1 MSRYKF
7 RLEEMFKVQSLMIN
21 VSATKR
27 HGGRFVRSHAEN
39 AVPHVREAEAA
50 KHIPPSSLVPG
61 FSPLPQNH
69 KSVIANR
76 LSPIFVFLFLPF
88 FTSAQEQLTLRQAME
103 AALENS
109 FEVRLARTEASIAT
123 NNATIGNAGMLPEVG
138 LLAGQ
143 NNRVE
148 DIRLGFL
155 SGENLERRGAGTEAF
170 NADAQLNWTLFD
182 GLVMFTNLK
191 RLRQMELM
199 GQMQVRLAMENVLHE
214 VVRGYYELVRLEH
227 NIRHAEQAL
236 ELSQERLRL
245 AEGKLA
251 AGRESK
257 VEVLQARVDRNN
269 DSSRLMQLQQDL
281 ARSRTDLNLTLGR
294 QADTQFTVATDTITL
309 NGQADLSKLRNA
321 LAGQNPEMAMSRA
334 AQEVALLGL
343 QAVRREKWP
352 VLDAGVGYGFTQS
365 QSEGGFVVS
374 NRTHGLN
381 YGFGTRINLFN
392 GFDRH
397 RRQRNAEAEVEIS
410 RLQQERLELELD
422 GELVTVFSDQQHL
435 ARLIALEIENV
446 EAASENA
453 ILALERYRQGMVS
466 GIELREVQLNRT
478 LAATRLNDLL
488 FQAKVT
494 EAALMRLAGDMR
506 GYLD

>member
-21 VSATKR
+21 VSAMKR

-39 AVPHVREAEAA
+39 AVPQVRDAEAA
-50 KHIPPSSLVPG
+50 KNTPPSSLVPG

-281 ARSRTDLNLTLGR
+281 TRSRRPQPDLGR

-392 GFDRH
+392 GFDRQ

-435 ARLIALEIENV
+435 ARLIELEIENV